1 MYLSPRIK
9 NCSHFGI
16 SICHIFLKKYLSSL
30 NAIHLLG
37 LMNCPNQHLVPAT
50 YIPYP
55 FRSLEVMES
64 NRLNM
69 NHGVLEGNLLPRIL
83 KHFSNFGSQHVSAVF
98 I

>member
-1 MYLSPRIK
+1 MPVI
-9 NCSHFGI
+9 
-16 SICHIFLKKYLSSL
+16 IFFKTYLSSL
-30 NAIHLLG
+30 DAICLLG
-37 LMNCPNQHLVPAT
+37 LMKYPNQPLVPAT

-69 NHGVLEGNLLPRIL
+69 NHDVLEGSLLPRIL
-83 KHFSNFGSQHVSAVF
+83 KHFSDFGSQHVSTAF